1 MQLELYAI
9 SDADKVKMLR
19 KLALFWDGQWFLR
32 SVDKFSLDEAVE
44 LNAAVRTAFGRIE
57 MRTML
62 KALHKKTA
70 DDLADAVRMIATHT
84 DLLLGP
90 GVKAVYELDD
100 RKARILVRR
109 CAAYEG
115 AKRANLARQDQA
127 CVTCET
133 LWDAWFR
140 VLLPDAEISVAY
152 PQRQGLGDPVCE
164 FLVEQHS

>member
-1 MQLELYAI
+1 LELYPLA
-9 SDADKVKMLR
+9 DTDKVKMLR
-19 KLALFWDGQWFLR
+19 KLALFWDGQWFLH
-32 SVDKFSLDEAVE
+32 SVERFGLEEGIA

-62 KALHKKTA
+62 KALGKKNA

-90 GVKAVYELDD
+90 GVRASYEVEAH
-100 RKARILVRR
+100 RARVVVRR
-109 CAAYEG
+109 CAAFEG

-133 LWDAWFR
+133 LWDAWFEA
-140 VLLPDAEISVAY
+140 LLPSTKISVRY
-152 PQRQGLGDPVCE
+152 PQRQGMGAAVCE
-164 FLVEQHS
+164 FLIAEDR